1 MEKEENAKT
10 QKKTKKDASKEQ
22 ITFSY
27 FSYLIITNKLLFI
40 YFFLFIL
47 FNIIIFIIPFFHQ
60 PFIFFFYSSYLSFVL
75 FISYLNAFFI
85 LATIKHF

>member
-40 YFFLFIL
+40 CVSS
-47 FNIIIFIIPFFHQ
+47 IITTAIC
-60 PFIFFFYSSYLSFVL
+60 
-75 FISYLNAFFI
+75 NA
-85 LATIKHF
+85 LLHTVNKDR